1 MTSTVN
7 RKVIRLAR
15 QVVEADE
22 ALMKAERI
30 VSTVR
35 EIDPD
40 NVLLAE
46 GERVVR
52 ERRATLTIRMHDFTE
67 AHQPDDVLTFDGKVA
82 RAYLIAM
89 ASK

>member
-40 NVLLAE
+40 NILLAE

-52 ERRATLTIRMHDFTE
+52 ERRATLTMRLDDFNE